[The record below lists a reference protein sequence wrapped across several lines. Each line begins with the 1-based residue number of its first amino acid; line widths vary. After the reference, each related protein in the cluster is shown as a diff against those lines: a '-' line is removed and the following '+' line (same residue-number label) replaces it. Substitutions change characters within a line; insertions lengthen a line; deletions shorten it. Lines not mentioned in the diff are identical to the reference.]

1 MTMKYPDWKKWA
13 GPNANSRRIR
23 ALNGRLDKIYGPFKP
38 FRKMDGVEE
47 LIVTVLSQNT
57 NDVNRDRAY
66 RNLRS
71 KFPTWDAILEATQKE
86 VEDAIR
92 VGGLAHN
99 KSIAIIKILSELKN
113 RYGEFTVDPIVKLPI
128 REALQ
133 ELKKLPGVGTKTA
146 ACVLVFSYGKPVI
159 PVDTHVHRL
168 SRRLGLA
175 VDKASPDQVFEVLM
189 EIVPDDIKY
198 SFHVLLIRH
207 GRNICHSRNPR
218 CRECNLSELCP
229 SAQLG

>member
-1 MTMKYPDWKKWA
+1 MKNSEWRKWA
-13 GPNANSRRIR
+13 GVNGNPRRIR
-23 ALNGRLDKIYGPFKP
+23 ALNSRLDKIYGPFKP

-66 RNLRS
+66 KNLRS
-71 KFPTWDAILEATQKE
+71 KFPTWDEILKAPQKD

-99 KSIAIIKILSELKN
+99 KSIAIKKILSELKN
-113 RYGEFTVDPIVKLPI
+113 RYGKFTVDPIVKLPI
-128 REALQ
+128 RDALD

-175 VDKASPDQVFEVLM
+175 VEKASPDQVFEVLM

-198 SFHVLLIRH
+198 SFHVFIIRH

-218 CRECNLSELCP
+218 CPECSLSDLCP
-229 SAQLG
+229 SANL